1 MNTPAL
7 RAPAA
12 LPIGNTTD
20 RPRSPGRP
28 RTERPRNLQRVR
40 SFPFLAVGE
49 KLREQRLPRKL
60 TLRAVAELS
69 GVSASQ
75 ISEIEGGHKATFESA
90 YRLCAAL
97 ETRMSTVLRRV
108 EDAGLTLHAVDAGPR
123 PSPLEKPV
131 RRTK

>member
-1 MNTPAL
+1 MNTAAVRAL
-7 RAPAA
+7 ATRPTEH
-12 LPIGNTTD
+12 TTD
-20 RPRSPGRP
+20 RPRRAGRP
-28 RTERPRNLQRVR
+28 RDLQRAR
-40 SFPFLAVGE
+40 SFPFLAPGE
-49 KLREQRLPRKL
+49 KLREQRLRRKL

-75 ISEIEGGHKATFESA
+75 ISEIEGGHKATFEST

-108 EDAGLTLHAVDAGPR
+108 ENARLAHHAVDAGPR
-123 PSPLEKPV
+123 TSPQEKPM